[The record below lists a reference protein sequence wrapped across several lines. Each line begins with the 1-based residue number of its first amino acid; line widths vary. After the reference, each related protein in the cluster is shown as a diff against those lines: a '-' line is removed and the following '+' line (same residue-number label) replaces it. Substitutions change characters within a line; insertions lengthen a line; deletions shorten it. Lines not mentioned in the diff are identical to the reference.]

1 MLLAIVAAAAL
12 AAGVALVLYEVV
24 HSSEER
30 STVRSSLRALNTY
43 ETVDLRQQELLV
55 PLSQR
60 LLQPLGQSLLGMSR
74 RFMPVGYMDRVRE
87 KLQKAGRGSPEDLDR
102 FRAIRVLTVAA
113 IPLVF
118 LLVFVVLPLPP
129 RTKVV
134 VFGFL
139 ALLLGLGPDAQLNRS
154 VAERQQEMRVKLPD
168 LLDMLTIS
176 VEAGLGFEQ
185 ALDRTVSTVPGPL
198 SDEFLRMLGELRAG
212 ASRADALR
220 NLDAR
225 TQVPELR
232 SFILALI
239 QADTFGVS
247 IGRTLR
253 AQADEMR
260 VKRRQMAQEQAQKAP
275 TKMLFPMVLCIMP
288 ALFVVVLGPAAL
300 NFMSSGG
307 F

>member
-1 MLLAIVAAAAL
+1 VLLAVVAAGAL
-12 AAGVALVLYEVV
+12 AAGLALLLYEAVQ
-24 HSSEER
+24 SAEER
-30 STVRSSLRALNTY
+30 STVRASLRALNTY
-43 ETVDLRQQELLV
+43 EVVDVRQQELLI

-60 LLQPLGQSLLGMSR
+60 ILQPLGRSLLGLSR

-87 KLQKAGRGSPEDLDR
+87 KLQQAGRGAPEDLDR

-118 LLVFVVLPLPP
+118 LIVFVVLPLPM

-134 VFGFL
+134 LFGFL
-139 ALLLGLGPDAQLNRS
+139 ALLLGLGPDAQLNRD
-154 VAERQQEMRVKLPD
+154 VTARHHEMRSKLPD

-198 SDEFLRMLGELRAG
+198 SEEFLRMLGELRAG

-232 SFILALI
+232 SFVLALI

-253 AQADEMR
+253 SQADEMR

-275 TKMLFPMVLCIMP
+275 TKMLFPMVLCVMP
-288 ALFVVVLGPAAL
+288 ALFVVVLGPAVL
-300 NFMSSGG
+300 NFVNSGG